1 MSSALLV
8 ENADYLFHTYW
19 RTVLVSMPSANIRKS
34 EATMLEMEEA
44 RRPGRALRSACSLFI
59 CYAPGPGRGAAS
71 NTTICEPLELDNYTE
86 PPIKHGTEDKP
97 GSENLT
103 SAMVT
108 RSSVA
113 AQPSPAQPSPAQP
126 GYIDPRSPQSAGGLS
141 LSFYAAAQS
150 QHTPSLV
157 PLWGHPILTP
167 IFIIHRRQRATTS
180 AL

>member
-1 MSSALLV
+1 MCSFGVRNSSNSAVVLFKIFIFKKDALLLGYV
-8 ENADYLFHTYW
+8 LCSPCWKRGLSFSHLLADG
-19 RTVLVSMPSANIRKS
+19 LVSMPSANIRKS

-59 CYAPGPGRGAAS
+59 CYAPGPGRLWGGRHLTPQYV
-71 NTTICEPLELDNYTE
+71 NLWGLDNYTE

-113 AQPSPAQPSPAQP
+113 AQPSPAQPSPA
-126 GYIDPRSPQSAGGLS
+126 ILILAV
-141 LSFYAAAQS
+141 
-150 QHTPSLV
+150 PSRLV
-157 PLWGHPILTP
+157 ACH
-167 IFIIHRRQRATTS
+167 
-180 AL
+180 